1 LAAAGWIVI
10 VLRMRGMDMGPGT
23 DVGSLTFF
31 AGTWTA
37 MMAAMMLPSALPAI
51 LVSPRRRAS
60 VRASTA
66 FAASYIAV
74 WSAVGLVAF
83 AAYRAIDAAQ
93 FGFLAWERGGA
104 YLTAAAVA
112 AAGLYELTPLKR
124 ACLGRC
130 RQRVDRTANAVGAGL
145 HYGANCIGCSAGLML
160 VLFALGVMSFTW
172 MPVVAALLLVEKVP
186 RVGPRVVTP
195 IATLLVALGAWIA
208 LDPSSV
214 PGLTL
219 PM

>member
-1 LAAAGWIVI
+1 
-10 VLRMRGMDMGPGT
+10 M
-23 DVGSLTFF
+23 
-31 AGTWTA
+31 
-37 MMAAMMLPSALPAI
+37 
-51 LVSPRRRAS
+51 
-60 VRASTA
+60 
-66 FAASYIAV
+66 
-74 WSAVGLVAF
+74 
-83 AAYRAIDAAQ
+83 
-93 FGFLAWERGGA
+93 
-104 YLTAAAVA
+104 
-112 AAGLYELTPLKR
+112 
-124 ACLGRC
+124 
-130 RQRVDRTANAVGAGL
+130 

-195 IATLLVALGAWIA
+195 VATLLVALGAWIA